1 MIKLLKALRENPS
14 RKNAEKIQ
22 KHLRRHP
29 FSATVM
35 RPSDVALMKEITQP
49 IVHFIE
55 AVEEL
60 KKRNQQWKHL

>member
-1 MIKLLKALRENPS
+1 MIKLLKALRANPS

-35 RPSDVALMKEITQP
+35 RPSDAALIQEVTN
-49 IVHFIE
+49 V
-55 AVEEL
+55 
-60 KKRNQQWKHL
+60 